1 MELVKNVLRYGL
13 PVCEFKEVNTI
24 IIQCAWCKKFMGE
37 LAPFKDKGISHG
49 MCPECLKKE
58 LKKGRDLRTLKGKS

>member
-1 MELVKNVLRYGL
+1 L
-13 PVCEFKEVNTI
+13 PVCEFKEVNKI
-24 IIQCAWCKKFMGE
+24 IMQCAWCKKFMGE

-58 LKKGRDLRTLKGKS
+58 LKKG

>member
-13 PVCEFKEVNTI
+13 TACEFKEVNTI

-37 LAPFKDKGISHG
+37 KAPYNDKGVTHA
-49 MCPECLKKE
+49 MCPECLAKE
-58 LKKGRDLRTLKGKS
+58 LKKMKDLRTLKGKD